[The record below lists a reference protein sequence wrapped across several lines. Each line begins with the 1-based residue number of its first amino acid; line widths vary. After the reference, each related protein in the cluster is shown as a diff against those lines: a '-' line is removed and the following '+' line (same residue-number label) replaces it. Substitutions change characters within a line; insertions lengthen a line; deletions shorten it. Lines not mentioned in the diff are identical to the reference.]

1 MREVLEL
8 LNLSNVVFQ
17 VVFNNAIMH
26 IFQQT
31 KTNLDNPAKE
41 VLEGSIDA
49 FWDQGLYL
57 L

>member
-1 MREVLEL
+1 MREVIEL

-31 KTNLDNPAKE
+31 KTNLDNSAKE
-41 VLEGSIDA
+41 ALEGSIDA

-57 L
+57 S